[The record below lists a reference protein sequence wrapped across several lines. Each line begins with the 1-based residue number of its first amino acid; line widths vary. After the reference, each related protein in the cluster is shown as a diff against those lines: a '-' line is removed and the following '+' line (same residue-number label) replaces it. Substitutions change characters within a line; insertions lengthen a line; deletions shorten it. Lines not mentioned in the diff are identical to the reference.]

1 MRGEM
6 GLKKGRRTEGGRES
20 RRKKGASLHAG
31 KWGPIS
37 EEAKGVAG
45 SGVKS
50 PEKGGEE
57 RERECHQ
64 PSTHQQADRQP
75 GRATGSGFI
84 RPLYSLSSG
93 HILVLQVAAL
103 ALSFNGT
110 EHRLGRIRQHLEAE
124 VIVVCSRAHLSE

>member
-1 MRGEM
+1 M

-75 GRATGSGFI
+75 GREGDGIWLHQNEHYILCHPDADISLCCRLLRWLFPSTAPNIDWDGYVSTL
-84 RPLYSLSSG
+84 RP
-93 HILVLQVAAL
+93 
-103 ALSFNGT
+103 
-110 EHRLGRIRQHLEAE
+110 R
-124 VIVVCSRAHLSE
+124 